1 MSIFLGDTPVEIYFN
16 GAAAGLPVQG
26 VFLGGIQVFPAGTAA
41 TVPGAPTN
49 VRGFFEFGNTEVSF
63 DAPEDDGGSPITG
76 YKFYF
81 DGVERTPSSSPDPN
95 TSVFSDQDYAGQDV
109 EVSAVN
115 AIGEGPKSEPA
126 EITVPE

>member
-1 MSIFLGDTPVEIYFN
+1 MAAKLGSTTASLYLGSTPVAAYL
-16 GAAAGLPVQG
+16 GAE
-26 VFLGGIQVFPAGTAA
+26 QVYSAA

-49 VRGFFEFGNTEVSF
+49 VTGFFEFGNTEVSF

-81 DGVERTPSSSPDPN
+81 DGVERTPSFSPDPN
-95 TSVFSDQDYAGQDV
+95 NRVFSNQDYAGQDV